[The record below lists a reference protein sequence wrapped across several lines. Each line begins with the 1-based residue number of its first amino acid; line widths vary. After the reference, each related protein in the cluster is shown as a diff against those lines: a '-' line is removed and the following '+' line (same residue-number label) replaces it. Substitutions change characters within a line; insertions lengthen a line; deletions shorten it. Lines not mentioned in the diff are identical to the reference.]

1 MSDAV
6 ADGVETTSAHPTAG
20 RRGSARRVRGTKDYA
35 GLLAEVR
42 AASLLEPRIGFY
54 VALVAALAGASA
66 LVVAASVLLGD
77 SWWQLAV
84 AAALGLVMAQLG
96 FVAHEASHRQVL
108 RTGPGNDR
116 LGLLLGN
123 AVVGIDFD
131 WWKAGHVRHHA
142 HPNVVG
148 ADPSIALG
156 AFAFTEEDA
165 RSTRGL
171 YSRYIAHQ
179 AVLLFPLLLLAG
191 ANLYVASVIAA
202 VGAARRGHVGRLAL
216 LVLRNGGFLALV
228 FATLPLGK
236 ASAFVGVE
244 LAVFGLATAAAF
256 VPNHVG
262 MPIIEAGSEL
272 DFLRRQVVT
281 SRNIRG
287 RATTWWM
294 GGLEFQIEH
303 HLFPS
308 MPRPNLARASAIVRR
323 HCEGLGVVYTSQTL
337 TEAYRD
343 VLRELHDVGVVATER
358 RTGCPVATQYGR

>member
-42 AASLLEPRIGFY
+42 AAGLLEPRIGFY

-108 RTGPGNDR
+108 RTGQGNDR

-191 ANLYVASVIAA
+191 ANLYIASVIAA

-262 MPIIEAGSEL
+262 MPIIAAGSEL

-308 MPRPNLARASAIVRR
+308 MARPHLRRARQLVREHCAAHDIPYTETGLVNSYRIVIRYLNRVGLAARDPFDCPAAAQLRR
-323 HCEGLGVVYTSQTL
+323 V
-337 TEAYRD
+337 
-343 VLRELHDVGVVATER
+343 
-358 RTGCPVATQYGR
+358 